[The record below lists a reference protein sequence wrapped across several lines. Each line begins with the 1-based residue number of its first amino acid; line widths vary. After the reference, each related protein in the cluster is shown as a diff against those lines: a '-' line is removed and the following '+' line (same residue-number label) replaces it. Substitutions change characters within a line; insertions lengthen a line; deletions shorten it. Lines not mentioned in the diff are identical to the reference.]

1 MKQRRGFWISSS
13 IAAAVAVMIAVCA
26 RVFAIET
33 QLQIVYL
40 PFALLGK
47 GLRALS
53 LSGSGGNAAAIS
65 LYIVCCATP
74 VLIALIAL
82 CRDRKCTVSKLLLVL
97 LSGYTFAMM
106 YFFIN
111 PNVVRFSVEMP
122 QEAREGFLMIL
133 NIGMA
138 FAFYGLLL
146 LGVAV
151 KVIAKAKREEAA
163 FYRTV
168 KLLCAFAGCV
178 LVFLCFGFELTN
190 FLEAVKNGVADA
202 IMGAITLLLHGAL
215 YGLLYAAACIAYGG
229 AEKIKTNLYSPENV
243 KLLKRVSRLCLWDFL
258 GSIAVCV
265 ILNVLN
271 FALTPV
277 LHNVAFE
284 FTVSVSVA
292 AIAAVCLFAA
302 NLLLRAIDLY
312 EENRLTI

>member
-1 MKQRRGFWISSS
+1 MKKRRGFWISS
-13 IAAAVAVMIAVCA
+13 AVAAVVAAIFTVCA
-26 RVFAIET
+26 CVFEIKT
-33 QLQIVYL
+33 QLQFVYL

-53 LSGSGGNAAAIS
+53 LSGSGGNAAAIV
-65 LYIVCCATP
+65 LY
-74 VLIALIAL
+74 VLICLIPALVAL
-82 CRDRKCTVSKLLLVL
+82 VAFFRDKKFTVAKLILVL
-97 LSGYTFAMM
+97 LSGYSFAMM

-111 PNVVRFSVEMP
+111 PNVVRFAIEMP
-122 QEAREGFLMIL
+122 QEAREEFLLIL
-133 NIGMA
+133 NLGMA

-146 LGVAV
+146 FSAAIKLAV
-151 KVIAKAKREEAA
+151 KAKREEAA

-168 KLLCAFAGCV
+168 RLLCAFAGCA
-178 LVFLCFGFELTN
+178 LVFVFFGIELTN
-190 FLEAVKNGVADA
+190 FLKIVPNGIADA
-202 IMGAITLLLHGAL
+202 ILGGVALLLHGAL
-215 YGLLYAAACIAYGG
+215 YGLLYAAACVAYGG
-229 AEKIKTNLYSPENV
+229 AGNLKANLYSPENV
-243 KLLKRVSRLCLWDFL
+243 KLLKRVSKLCLWDFL

-277 LHNVAFE
+277 LHNITFE

-302 NLLLRAIDLY
+302 NLLLRAINLY